1 MPLIIKDEYPEKLLR
16 EDGKRLDG
24 RDLKEVRPIKMEVG
38 VIKSA
43 DGSAY
48 LEWGDIRSSLLSMDP
63 EKFIHI
69 IYLNQI
75 EGF

>member
-1 MPLIIKDEYPEKLLR
+1 MPLIIKDEYPEKLFR

-24 RDLKEVRPIKMEVG
+24 RELKELRPIKMEVG

-48 LEWGDIRSSLLSMDP
+48 LEWG
-63 EKFIHI
+63 
-69 IYLNQI
+69 NN
-75 EGF
+75 